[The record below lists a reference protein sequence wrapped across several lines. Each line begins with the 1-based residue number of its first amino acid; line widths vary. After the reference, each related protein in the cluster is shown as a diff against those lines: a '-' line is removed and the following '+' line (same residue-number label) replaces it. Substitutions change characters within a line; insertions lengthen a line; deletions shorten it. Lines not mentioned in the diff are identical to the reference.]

1 MVEECAQ
8 RLLCLMLVESGPQG
22 QQVPA
27 GDVRSEGDRQ
37 PVVGLPRVDRH
48 EVEVSRILPCRP
60 NSRIEQLPFAV
71 AESLAEVTGL
81 VKPHTQREVAMVA
94 LSRHPSE
101 TIERSVL
108 GRQLAELGKS
118 ESNAT

>member
-1 MVEECAQ
+1 G
-8 RLLCLMLVESGPQG
+8 SQG

-37 PVVGLPRVDRH
+37 TVVGLPRVYRH

-60 NSRIEQLPFAV
+60 NSGIEQLPFAV

-81 VKPHTQREVAMVA
+81 VKPLTQGEVAMIA
-94 LSRHPSE
+94 FRRHPFE
-101 TIERSVL
+101 TVDLSVL
-108 GRQLAELGKS
+108 GCPLAEIGQS
-118 ESNAT
+118 ESDATVVREEPGMALGHGRLG